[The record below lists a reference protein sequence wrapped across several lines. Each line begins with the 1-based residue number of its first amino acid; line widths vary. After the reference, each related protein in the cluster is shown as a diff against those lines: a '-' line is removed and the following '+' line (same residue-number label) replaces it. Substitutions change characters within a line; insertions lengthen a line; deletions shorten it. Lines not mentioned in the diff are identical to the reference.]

1 MTSVGVLTVKGTSI
15 SHKKINSWSCAS
27 LPYRALETLSRGIC
41 HPIYSYSVI
50 STMYRLFLCLG
61 MGDVDLVQLLL
72 DRKDVDPNLV
82 EVNHCSALMIAC
94 MHGFVEVST
103 VQWKKQ

>member
-1 MTSVGVLTVKGTSI
+1 
-15 SHKKINSWSCAS
+15 
-27 LPYRALETLSRGIC
+27 
-41 HPIYSYSVI
+41 
-50 STMYRLFLCLG
+50 

-94 MHGFVEVST
+94 MHGFVEVRFSYHSRSFLI
-103 VQWKKQ
+103 